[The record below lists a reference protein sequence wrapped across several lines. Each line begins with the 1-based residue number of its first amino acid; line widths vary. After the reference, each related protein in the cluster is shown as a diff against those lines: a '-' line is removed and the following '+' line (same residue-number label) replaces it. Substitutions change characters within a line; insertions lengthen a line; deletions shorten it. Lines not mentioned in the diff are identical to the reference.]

1 MTVACGIDYG
11 TTNSSVAVN
20 VDGKVHVVPMDG
32 DIPYLKSQL
41 FLHRDGD
48 RSCGERA
55 ARRYLNESQYR
66 TRCVSCDRT
75 PDRFIPPLQ
84 SRLTWLPDGCQ
95 QYVPGGG
102 CNDARFLRG
111 LKAELPDLQFTR
123 TTSWAIEYRVESLVA
138 IVLQEL
144 KQRAERFVGTSIPNV
159 VLGRPVVLGQSDEE
173 DQLVEDRLLRAAQRA
188 GFEDL
193 AVCPE
198 PVAAALE
205 PVYGPAQGVILS
217 LDFGGG
223 TFDVAVLRVFDD
235 GGELTP
241 ELEGIGGANVG
252 GDMIDGVIF
261 DRHFADYLGLNA
273 SKERLGFKLP
283 NRVRAR
289 MRTRAGLVRLATE
302 RAIYELIDR
311 GVRSSKAGPEMTRLR
326 DLIFGGFG
334 FGFYEAIE
342 TAKCD
347 LSKHTVSEVRFRGG
361 SLDVDQP
368 LRRSEL
374 EVALAPILTAVDEAI
389 SDALAGAEK
398 GPDAIDT
405 VLLTGGSSQLSAFQD
420 LVQKRFPTA
429 HIVTGDTYTSV
440 ARGLA
445 TIAPQFFG
453 GSA

>member
-32 DIPYLKSQL
+32 DIAYLKSQL

-66 TRCVSCDRT
+66 TRCLSCDRT
-75 PDRFIPPLQ
+75 PDRFIPPLE
-84 SRLTWLPDGCQ
+84 STLTWLPDACQ

-159 VLGRPVVLGQSDEE
+159 VLGRPVVLGQGDEE

-188 GFEDL
+188 GFQDL

-205 PVYGPAQGVILS
+205 PVHGPAQGVILS

-241 ELEGIGGANVG
+241 ELEGVGGANVG
-252 GDMIDGVIF
+252 GDMIDGVVF
-261 DRHFADYLGLNA
+261 DRYFAGYLGLNA
-273 SKERLGFKLP
+273 SEERLGFNLP
-283 NRVRAR
+283 NRVRVR

-311 GVRSSKAGPEMTRLR
+311 GVRSKAGPEMARLR

-342 TAKCD
+342 AAKCD
-347 LSKHTVSEVRFRGG
+347 LSKRTVSAVRFRGG

-374 EVALAPILTAVDEAI
+374 KAALAPILTAVHEAI
-389 SDALAGAEK
+389 SDALTSAGK
-398 GPDAIDT
+398 GPDAINT

-420 LVQKRFPTA
+420 LVRKRFPTA

-453 GSA
+453 GPA